1 MNFWPFQCPKITSFP
16 SFSNFAFLTH
26 INIHHFTF
34 TLARVHNFGKLTYY
48 PYLSEQIKI
57 QKNIYL
63 VQKVREGINISPY
76 PLYAPYGYKD
86 KQKLNRIF
94 TQMTLF
100 QSGER

>member
-1 MNFWPFQCPKITSFP
+1 MPKNNFISQFFKLCRFDT
-16 SFSNFAFLTH
+16 L
-26 INIHHFTF
+26 NIHHFTF
-34 TLARVHNFGKLTYY
+34 TLARIHNFGKLTYY

-57 QKNIYL
+57 QKNIYP

-76 PLYAPYGYKD
+76 PLYAPCGYKD
-86 KQKLNRIF
+86 KQKINRLF